1 MITTPHVTHPI
12 TDATPSTAEVTPSV
26 VVIAVVAIVA
36 IIVIVIVIVVIVAV
50 VVIVVVVIVT
60 RRKKGRVREDG
71 GDEDTTCRS
80 TVPVEEEIWYESP
93 L

>member
-1 MITTPHVTHPI
+1 M
-12 TDATPSTAEVTPSV
+12 
-26 VVIAVVAIVA
+26 IAVVAIVA
-36 IIVIVIVIVVIVAV
+36 IIVIVIVVIVAV

-60 RRKKGRVREDG
+60 RRKKGRVQEDG
-71 GDEDTTCRS
+71 SDEDATCKSTTNPNT